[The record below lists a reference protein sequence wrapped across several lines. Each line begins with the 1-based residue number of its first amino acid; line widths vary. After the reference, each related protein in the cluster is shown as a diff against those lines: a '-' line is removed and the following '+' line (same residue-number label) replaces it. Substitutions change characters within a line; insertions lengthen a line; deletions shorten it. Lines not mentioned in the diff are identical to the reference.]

1 LSPKHSQRT
10 DEILK
15 LVRQGGMIANE
26 QLAEHLSVSVTTVRR
41 DLQDLEM
48 QGLLRRTHGG
58 AIAIEPLFYE
68 PFRHDSS
75 FQEQT
80 GRNAEEKRR
89 IGFAAAAMVED
100 GDTIAVTPGTTT
112 TEVVRNLRN
121 LRGVTVVTSTVNVA
135 MELSNRKDIEV
146 YLTGGYLR
154 GHWFSMV
161 GPAAVHSARRIFPDK
176 MFVGVNGM
184 DADRGLTSL
193 DEEEA
198 ELISVMMEQSKR
210 KIVVADHTKL
220 GAVATHLIAPV
231 DGVERLITDTAA
243 ADLQLAPFGARKIE
257 VVRV

>member
-1 LSPKHSQRT
+1 MSPKNDQRT

-15 LVRQGGMIANE
+15 LVRQGGIIATE
-26 QLAEHLSVSVTTVRR
+26 ELAQHLNVSVTTVRR

-48 QGLLRRTHGG
+48 RGLLRRTHGG

-80 GRNAEEKRR
+80 ERNAEEKRR
-89 IGFAAAAMVED
+89 IGFAAAAVVED

-146 YLTGGYLR
+146 FLTGGYLR

-161 GPAAVHSARRIFPDK
+161 GPASIQSARRIFPDK
-176 MFVGVNGM
+176 MFIGVNGM

-198 ELISVMMEQSKR
+198 ELISVMMQQSKR

-243 ADLQLAPFGARKIE
+243 TDAQLAPFAAHHIE
-257 VVRV
+257 VIRV